1 MAKIIKEV
9 LKFAIVVMVV
19 VLGTISVHVSNQREY
34 MRSENGD
41 VVAYPQDINLNALE
55 RNAAGLG
62 TLVSVILMIAIVYF
76 FSQGAIFIFKKYS
89 EKFGIGEINMLI
101 LSIWIFCIGVY
112 ALVTSQFGMAF
123 ILDPFFGKKIYYGG
137 YDRIIYK
144 LNERT
149 SKITNDN
156 YLSEEEKRKL
166 LQELKHR
173 IEQIQDD
180 KYQEIQH
187 IEYMKNSK

>member
-1 MAKIIKEV
+1 
-9 LKFAIVVMVV
+9 
-19 VLGTISVHVSNQREY
+19 
-34 MRSENGD
+34 
-41 VVAYPQDINLNALE
+41 
-55 RNAAGLG
+55 
-62 TLVSVILMIAIVYF
+62 
-76 FSQGAIFIFKKYS
+76 
-89 EKFGIGEINMLI
+89 
-101 LSIWIFCIGVY
+101 
-112 ALVTSQFGMAF
+112 MAF